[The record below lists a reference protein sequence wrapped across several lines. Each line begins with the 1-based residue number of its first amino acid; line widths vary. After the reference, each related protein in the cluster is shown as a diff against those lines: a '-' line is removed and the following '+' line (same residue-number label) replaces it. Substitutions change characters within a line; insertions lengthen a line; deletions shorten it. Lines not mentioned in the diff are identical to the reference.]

1 MSVGAGLRFKNK
13 HIKVVL
19 IPIYDESGYSVD
31 RVTNTLDPKP
41 GSLISEAEAE
51 KLLDKGYTV
60 IVKTLNSKSG

>member
-19 IPIYDESGYSVD
+19 IPVYGDEGYSVD

-41 GSLISEAEAE
+41 GHSISEKEAQ
-51 KLLDKGYTV
+51 KLLDMGYTV
-60 IVKTLNSKSG
+60 VIKTLNSKSA